1 MFVDQSDTAAIEAA
15 VDAGV
20 SAYIVGDL
28 KKERIKSIL
37 DLCISRFNAF
47 ARLQDELETTRN
59 ALSERK
65 VIDRAKGILM
75 KAKSISEEEA
85 YALLRKTAMNENKKI
100 AEVAQSVV
108 TAAELLK

>member
-1 MFVDQSDTAAIEAA
+1 MFVDQTDTASIQAS

-20 SAYIVGDL
+20 SAYIVGNLQKD
-28 KKERIKSIL
+28 RIKTIL

-47 ARLQDELETTRN
+47 ARLQDELDRAKS
-59 ALSERK
+59 ALEDRK

-75 KAKSISEEEA
+75 KAKNLTEEQA

-100 AEVAQSVV
+100 AEIAQSVI
-108 TAAELLK
+108 TAAELFK